1 MILLTQGHVVRQEG
15 GAVVVDVGH
24 HDLHLN
30 LVKFLKKLFFFIRA
44 NSLLPTV
51 TQSTKIILF
60 PIPFITLAPSCEDPV
75 RSSIELVVFKG
86 VRRGERSLL
95 GH

>member
-30 LVKFLKKLFFFIRA
+30 LVKFLKKLFFLSA
-44 NSLLPTV
+44 L
-51 TQSTKIILF
+51 
-60 PIPFITLAPSCEDPV
+60 IPFFQL
-75 RSSIELVVFKG
+75 
-86 VRRGERSLL
+86 
-95 GH
+95 